1 MAFATI
7 KMSQNKFL
15 VKYLRG
21 TNRQLSSAQAE
32 ALYGIQNLRA
42 RMTDLRNGGYKVR
55 THKNTEGRTAY
66 AVSRRMI
73 GQF

>member
-21 TNRQLSSAQAE
+21 TNRELSSAQAE

-42 RMTDLRNGGYKVR
+42 RMTDLRNDGYKVR

>member
-21 TNRQLSSAQAE
+21 TGRVLSAAQAE
-32 ALYGIQNLRA
+32 SLYGIQNLRA
-42 RMTDLRNGGYKVR
+42 RMTELRNEGFKVR

>member
-15 VKYLRG
+15 IKYLRG
-21 TNRQLSSAQAE
+21 TGRELSSAQAE
-32 ALYGIQNLRA
+32 SLYGIQNLRA

-55 THKNTEGRTAY
+55 THKNTEGRTSY

>member
-42 RMTDLRNGGYKVR
+42 RMTDLRNDGYKVR

>member
-21 TNRQLSSAQAE
+21 TNRELSSAQAE

-42 RMTDLRNGGYKVR
+42 RMTDLRNGG
-55 THKNTEGRTAY
+55 
-66 AVSRRMI
+66 
-73 GQF
+73 

>member
-21 TNRQLSSAQAE
+21 TNRELSSAQAE

>member
-21 TNRQLSSAQAE
+21 TNRELSSAQAE

-55 THKNTEGRTAY
+55 THRNTEGRTAY

>member
-7 KMSQNKFL
+7 KMSQKKFL

-21 TNRQLSSAQAE
+21 TGRELSSAQAE
-32 ALYGIQNLRA
+32 SLYGIQNLRA
-42 RMTDLRNGGYKVR
+42 RMTDLRNEGYKVR
-55 THKNTEGRTAY
+55 TTKNTEGRTAY